1 MENTDTIQ
9 WKAEIHQPEDR
20 SGPMWGS
27 DQLYVSHHLSPSSVG
42 PVDVVVSPAWRP
54 ADPAVPDLS
63 SSPEISLSVL
73 GHQAQEVVLL
83 VPAVQADRPH
93 VVGPAEPLRLAL
105 GELGATQSPADK
117 EVLSL
122 KHTALV

>member
-1 MENTDTIQ
+1 M
-9 WKAEIHQPEDR
+9 
-20 SGPMWGS
+20 
-27 DQLYVSHHLSPSSVG
+27 
-42 PVDVVVSPAWRP
+42 
-54 ADPAVPDLS
+54 
-63 SSPEISLSVL
+63 
-73 GHQAQEVVLL
+73 VLL